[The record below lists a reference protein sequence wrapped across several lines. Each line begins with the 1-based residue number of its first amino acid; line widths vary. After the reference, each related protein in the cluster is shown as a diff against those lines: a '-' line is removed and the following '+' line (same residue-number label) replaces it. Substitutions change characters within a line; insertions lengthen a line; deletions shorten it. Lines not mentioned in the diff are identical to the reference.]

1 MDEGGTHNR
10 PQFETAFVFAGKV
23 AIVTGGTK
31 GIGRVIATT
40 FLEAGADVVVC
51 ARNEPETPVAAG
63 GRDAVFVACDVRD
76 PEQAKGV
83 VQAAVDRFGR
93 VDVLVNNA
101 GGAPPAVSATVSPR
115 FNERIVAL
123 NLLAP
128 ITFAQAVHDVMQS
141 QDAGGVIINIA
152 SVSGTRANPMG
163 VAYGAAKAGLMNV
176 TESLAAE
183 WGPKIRVLTVTVGL
197 IVTDDAH
204 LYYGDEEGVRRV
216 GETIPARR
224 MGEPHDIADVVLFL
238 ASPMA
243 RWMTGTNVMVHG
255 GGEIPA
261 YLAASTGDVTKVG
274 S

>member
-1 MDEGGTHNR
+1 MSGDDAVH
-10 PQFETAFVFAGKV
+10 PQFETAFDFRGKV
-23 AIVTGGTK
+23 VLVTGGTK

-51 ARNEPETPVAAG
+51 ARNAPESAVGAK
-63 GRDAVFVACDVRD
+63 GREAVFVPADVRD
-76 PEQAKGV
+76 PEQVKAV
-83 VQAAVDRFGR
+83 VHAALDRFGR

-115 FNERIVAL
+115 FNERIIAL

-128 ITFAQAVHDVMQS
+128 MNFSQAVHDAMQA
-141 QDAGGVIINIA
+141 QDSGGVIVNIS
-152 SVSGTRANPMG
+152 SVSGMRANPMG
-163 VAYGAAKAGLMNV
+163 VAYGAAKAGLVNLSE
-176 TESLAAE
+176 TLAAE

-197 IVTDDAH
+197 IVTEDAH
-204 LYYGDEEGVRRV
+204 LFYGDEEGVRRV

-238 ASPMA
+238 ASPLA

-261 YLAASTGDVTKVG
+261 YLAASTGDVTKV
-274 S
+274 SS